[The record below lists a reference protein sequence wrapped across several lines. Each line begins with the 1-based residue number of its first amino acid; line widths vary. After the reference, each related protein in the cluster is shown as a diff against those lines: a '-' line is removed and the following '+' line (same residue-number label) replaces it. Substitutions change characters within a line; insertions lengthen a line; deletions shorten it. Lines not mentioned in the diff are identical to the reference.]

1 MHFIIED
8 RKAGFKFDIECLS
21 TSELKQL
28 LMIGCELRE
37 KGRIES
43 DFKEVNEGSAGDLKH
58 SILTVLM
65 DGAKDLSDL
74 QYAIF
79 SRRLEPDDPD
89 YVKIANVLYN
99 MKKKGIISKAK
110 GRFTLMGK
118 GDEVGSDDNEE
129 N

>member
-1 MHFIIED
+1 MED
-8 RKAGFKFDIECLS
+8 NRNGFRFDIECLS
-21 TSELKQL
+21 ISELKQL

-79 SRRLEPDDPD
+79 SRRLETDDPD
-89 YVKIANVLYN
+89 YVKILNVLYN

-110 GRFTLMGK
+110 GRFMLVGK
-118 GDEVGSDDNEE
+118 EGELDDEEDDAE